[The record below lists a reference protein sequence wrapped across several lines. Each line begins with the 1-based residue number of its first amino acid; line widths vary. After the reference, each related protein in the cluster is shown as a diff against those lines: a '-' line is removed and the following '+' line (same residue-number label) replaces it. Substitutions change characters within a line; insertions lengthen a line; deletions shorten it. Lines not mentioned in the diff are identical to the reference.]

1 MSSQDSQQGGQKILI
16 DEGIYSRPQTRVTT
30 AYKLWRQD
38 HATTSI
44 LEFLQ
49 DNCKQINYES
59 KYISKWRCDDKDGAY
74 IVKAMIS
81 KDRVDQ
87 S

>member
-49 DNCKQINYES
+49 DNCKQIN
-59 KYISKWRCDDKDGAY
+59 
-74 IVKAMIS
+74 
-81 KDRVDQ
+81 
-87 S
+87 